1 MALLSN
7 PHWEVVP
14 PVLRELLIEIG
25 QPFDKLRMREPFS
38 RRFYLAGGTALA
50 LRLGHRVSVD
60 LAFFSETDELLDDS
74 RAEIVTALRTRCAVR
89 VLEDVVGNLLLE
101 IEGYHVDFFGYGYV
115 LLEPPDEVA
124 GVRVGGLAD
133 VGLMK
138 LDAIADR
145 GARKDFY
152 DAYFISQHIPLDRL
166 LDQSPIKYP
175 YVRGFGMMVLEGMV
189 DFDRA
194 DQQAPVETIPPVAW
208 ETIKDFFVQELRR
221 IGRMWFEPEG
231 CQRIR
236 RAD

>member
-14 PVLRELLIEIG
+14 PLLRELLVEIG
-25 QPFDKLRMREPFS
+25 QDPFS
-38 RRFYLAGGTALA
+38 RRFYLAGGRALA

-60 LAFFSETDELLDDS
+60 LDFFSETDELLDNS
-74 RAEIVTALRTRCAVR
+74 RAEIVAALQKWRAVHVR
-89 VLEDVVGNLLLE
+89 EDVVGNLLLE
-101 IEGYHVDFFGYGYV
+101 IEGYHVGFFGYGYA
-115 LLEPPDEVA
+115 LLESPDEVA
-124 GVRVGGLAD
+124 GVRVGSLAD

-152 DAYFISQHIPLDRL
+152 DAYFISRQLPLDRL
-166 LDQSPIKYP
+166 LDQSSIKYP
-175 YVRGFGMMVLEGMV
+175 YSPGFGMMVLEGMV

-194 DQQAPVETIPPVAW
+194 DRDASVETIPPVAW
-208 ETIKDFFVQELRR
+208 EAIKEFFVQELRR

-231 CQRIR
+231 
-236 RAD
+236 

>member
-14 PVLRELLIEIG
+14 PLLRELLVEIG
-25 QPFDKLRMREPFS
+25 QEPFS
-38 RRFYLAGGTALA
+38 RRFYLAGGTSLA

-60 LAFFSETDELLDDS
+60 LDFFSETDELLDDS
-74 RAEIVTALRTRCAVR
+74 RAEIVAALRKRRVVR

-101 IEGYHVDFFGYGYV
+101 IEGYHVGFFGYGYA
-115 LLEPPDEVA
+115 LLESPDEVA
-124 GVRVGGLAD
+124 GVRVGSLAD

-145 GARKDFY
+145 GARRDFY
-152 DAYFISQHIPLDRL
+152 DAYFISRQLSLDRL
-166 LDQSPIKYP
+166 LDQSSIKYP
-175 YVRGFGMMVLEGMV
+175 YSPGFGMMVLEGMV

-194 DQQAPVETIPPVAW
+194 DRDASVETIPPVAW
-208 ETIKDFFVQELRR
+208 EAIKEFFVQELRR

-231 CQRIR
+231 
-236 RAD
+236 

>member
-1 MALLSN
+1 MALLTN

-14 PVLRELLIEIG
+14 PLLRELLVEIG
-25 QPFDKLRMREPFS
+25 QEPFS

-60 LAFFSETDELLDDS
+60 LDFFSETDELLDDS
-74 RAEIVTALRTRCAVR
+74 RAEIVAALRKWRVVR

-101 IEGYHVDFFGYGYV
+101 IEGYRVGFFGYGYP
-115 LLEPPDEVA
+115 LLEPPDEVV
-124 GVRVGGLAD
+124 GVRVGSLAD
-133 VGLMK
+133 MGLMK

-152 DAYFISQHIPLDRL
+152 DTYFISRQIPLDRL
-166 LDQSPIKYP
+166 LAQSPIKYP

-194 DQQAPVETIPPVAW
+194 DQDAPVETIPPVAW
-208 ETIKDFFVQELRR
+208 EAIKEFFVQELRR

-236 RAD
+236 RTD

>member
-1 MALLSN
+1 MALLMN

-14 PVLRELLIEIG
+14 PLLRELLIEIG
-25 QPFDKLRMREPFS
+25 QEPFS
-38 RRFYLAGGTALA
+38 CRFYLAGGTALA

-60 LAFFSETDELLDDS
+60 LDFFSQTDELLDDS
-74 RAEIVTALRTRCAVR
+74 RAEIVATLRKRRVVQ

-101 IEGYHVDFFGYGYV
+101 IEDYRVGFFGYGYA
-115 LLEPPDEVA
+115 LLESPDEVA
-124 GVRVGGLAD
+124 GVRVGSLAD

-138 LDAIADR
+138 
-145 GARKDFY
+145 
-152 DAYFISQHIPLDRL
+152 
-166 LDQSPIKYP
+166 
-175 YVRGFGMMVLEGMV
+175 MVLEGMV

-208 ETIKDFFVQELRR
+208 ETIKEFFVQELRR

-236 RAD
+236 RTD

>member
-1 MALLSN
+1 MALLTN

-14 PVLRELLIEIG
+14 PLLRELLIEIG
-25 QPFDKLRMREPFS
+25 REPFS

-60 LAFFSETDELLDDS
+60 LDFFSETDELLDDS
-74 RAEIVTALRTRCAVR
+74 RAEIVAALRKRRVVR
-89 VLEDVVGNLLLE
+89 VLEDVVGNLVLE
-101 IEGYHVDFFGYGYV
+101 IEGYRVGFFGYGYA
-115 LLEPPDEVA
+115 LLEPPDEIA
-124 GVRVGGLAD
+124 GVRVAGLTD

-152 DAYFISQHIPLDRL
+152 DTYFISRQLPLDRL

-194 DQQAPVETIPPVAW
+194 DRQAPVETIPSVAW
-208 ETIKDFFVQELRR
+208 EAIKEFFIQELRR
-221 IGRMWFEPEG
+221 IGRMWFEPEE
-231 CQRIR
+231 
-236 RAD
+236 

>member
-1 MALLSN
+1 MAILTN

-14 PVLRELLIEIG
+14 PLLRELLIEIG
-25 QPFDKLRMREPFS
+25 REPFS

-50 LRLGHRVSVD
+50 LRLGHRISVD
-60 LAFFSETDELLDDS
+60 LGFFSETDELLDDS
-74 RAEIVTALRTRCAVR
+74 RAEIVAALRKWRVVR

-101 IEGYHVDFFGYGYV
+101 IEGYRVGFFGYGYA
-115 LLEPPDEVA
+115 LLEPPDEIA
-124 GVRVGGLAD
+124 GVRVASLAD

-138 LDAIADR
+138 LDAISDR

-152 DAYFISQHIPLDRL
+152 DSYFISRHISLDRL

-175 YVRGFGMMVLEGMV
+175 YVRGLGMLVLEGRV

-194 DQQAPVETIPPVAW
+194 DQDAAVETIPPVAW
-208 ETIKDFFVQELRR
+208 ETIKEFFVQELRR

-236 RAD
+236 GTD

>member
-1 MALLSN
+1 MALLTN

-14 PVLRELLIEIG
+14 PLLRELLTEIG
-25 QPFDKLRMREPFS
+25 QEPFS

-60 LAFFSETDELLDDS
+60 LDFFSETDELLDDS
-74 RAEIVTALRTRCAVR
+74 RAEIAVALRKRRVVH

-101 IEGYHVDFFGYGYV
+101 IEGYHVGFFGYGYP
-115 LLEPPDEVA
+115 LLEPPDEIV
-124 GVRVGGLAD
+124 GVRVGSLAD

-145 GARKDFY
+145 GARRDFY
-152 DAYFISQHIPLDRL
+152 DAYFISRQLPLDRL

-175 YVRGFGMMVLEGMV
+175 YARGFGMMVLEGMV

-208 ETIKDFFVQELRR
+208 EAIKEFFVQELRR
-221 IGRMWFEPEG
+221 IGRMWFEPG
-231 CQRIR
+231 G
-236 RAD
+236 

>member
-25 QPFDKLRMREPFS
+25 QEPFS
-38 RRFYLAGGTALA
+38 DRFYLAGGTALA

-60 LAFFSETDELLDDS
+60 LDFFSQTDELLDDS
-74 RAEIVTALRTRCAVR
+74 RVEIVAALRTRRAVR

-101 IEGYHVDFFGYGYV
+101 IEGYHVGFFGYGYA
-115 LLEPPDEVA
+115 LLESPDEVA
-124 GVRVGGLAD
+124 GVRVASLTD

-152 DAYFISQHIPLDRL
+152 DAYFISRQLPLDRL
-166 LDQSPIKYP
+166 LDQSSTKYP

-194 DQQAPVETIPPVAW
+194 DQDAPVEIVPPVAW
-208 ETIKDFFVQELRR
+208 NTIKQFFVQELRR

-231 CQRIR
+231 
-236 RAD
+236 

>member
-1 MALLSN
+1 MALLTN
-7 PHWEVVP
+7 PHWEVVSP
-14 PVLRELLIEIG
+14 LLRGLLIEIG
-25 QPFDKLRMREPFS
+25 QEPFS

-60 LAFFSETDELLDDS
+60 LNFFSQTDELPDDS
-74 RAEIVTALRTRCAVR
+74 RAEIVAALRKRRVVR
-89 VLEDVVGNLLLE
+89 MLEDVVGNLLLE
-101 IEGYHVDFFGYGYV
+101 IEGYHVGFFGYGYA

-152 DAYFISQHIPLDRL
+152 DVYFISRQIPLDRL

-175 YVRGFGMMVLEGMV
+175 YTRGFGMMVLEGMV

-194 DQQAPVETIPPVAW
+194 DQDAPVETIPPVAW
-208 ETIKDFFVQELRR
+208 ETIKEFFIQELRR
-221 IGRMWFEPEG
+221 IGRMWFEPES
-231 CQRIR
+231 
-236 RAD
+236 

>member
-1 MALLSN
+1 
-7 PHWEVVP
+7 
-14 PVLRELLIEIG
+14 VLRELLIEIG

-38 RRFYLAGGTALA
+38 RRFYLARGTALA

-60 LAFFSETDELLDDS
+60 LDFFSQTDELLDES
-74 RAEIVTALRTRCAVR
+74 RAEIVAALRKRRIVR

-101 IEGYHVDFFGYGYV
+101 IEGYRVGFFGYGYV
-115 LLEPPDEVA
+115 LLESPDEVA
-124 GVRVGGLAD
+124 GVRVASLTD

-152 DAYFISQHIPLDRL
+152 DAYFISRQLPLDCL

-175 YVRGFGMMVLEGMV
+175 YTHGFGMMVLEGMV

-208 ETIKDFFVQELRR
+208 EAIKEFFVQELRR

-231 CQRIR
+231 
-236 RAD
+236 

>member
-14 PVLRELLIEIG
+14 PLLRELLVEIG
-25 QPFDKLRMREPFS
+25 QDPFS
-38 RRFYLAGGTALA
+38 RRFYLAGGRALA

-60 LAFFSETDELLDDS
+60 LDFFSETDELLDNS
-74 RAEIVTALRTRCAVR
+74 RAEIVAALQKWRAVHVR
-89 VLEDVVGNLLLE
+89 EDVVGNLLLE
-101 IEGYHVDFFGYGYV
+101 IEGYHVGFFGYGYA
-115 LLEPPDEVA
+115 LLESPDEVA
-124 GVRVGGLAD
+124 GVRVGSLAD

-152 DAYFISQHIPLDRL
+152 DAYFISRQLPLDRL
-166 LDQSPIKYP
+166 LDQSSIKYP
-175 YVRGFGMMVLEGMV
+175 YSPGFGMMVLEGMV

-194 DQQAPVETIPPVAW
+194 DRDASVETIPPVDW
-208 ETIKDFFVQELRR
+208 EAIKEFFVQELRR

-231 CQRIR
+231 
-236 RAD
+236 

>member
-14 PVLRELLIEIG
+14 PLLRELLVEIG
-25 QPFDKLRMREPFS
+25 QEPFS
-38 RRFYLAGGTALA
+38 RRFYLAGGTSLA

-60 LAFFSETDELLDDS
+60 LDFFSETDELLDNS
-74 RAEIVTALRTRCAVR
+74 RAEIVAALQKWRAVHVR
-89 VLEDVVGNLLLE
+89 EDVVGNLLLE
-101 IEGYHVDFFGYGYV
+101 IEGYHVGFFGYGYA
-115 LLEPPDEVA
+115 LLESPDEVA
-124 GVRVGGLAD
+124 GVRVGSLAD

-152 DAYFISQHIPLDRL
+152 DAYFISRQLPLDRL
-166 LDQSPIKYP
+166 LDQSSIKYP
-175 YVRGFGMMVLEGMV
+175 YSPGFGMMVLEGMV

-194 DQQAPVETIPPVAW
+194 DRDASVETIPPVAW
-208 ETIKDFFVQELRR
+208 EAIKEFFVQELRR

-231 CQRIR
+231 
-236 RAD
+236 

>member
-7 PHWEVVP
+7 PQWEVVP
-14 PVLRELLIEIG
+14 SLLRELLMEIG
-25 QPFDKLRMREPFS
+25 QEPFS

-60 LAFFSETDELLDDS
+60 LDFFSQTDELLDDS
-74 RAEIVTALRTRCAVR
+74 RAEIVAALRTRRTVH

-101 IEGYHVDFFGYGYV
+101 VEGYRVGFFGYGYV
-115 LLEPPDEVA
+115 LLEPPDEIA
-124 GVRVGGLAD
+124 GVPVGSLTD

-145 GARKDFY
+145 GARRDFY
-152 DAYFISQHIPLDRL
+152 DAYFISRHTPLDRL

-194 DQQAPVETIPPVAW
+194 DQQAPVETLPPVAW
-208 ETIKDFFVQELRR
+208 ETIKEFFVQELRR
-221 IGRMWFEPEG
+221 IGRMWFEPES
-231 CQRIR
+231 
-236 RAD
+236 

>member
-1 MALLSN
+1 MALLTN
-7 PHWEVVP
+7 PRWETVP
-14 PVLRELLIEIG
+14 PLLRELLIEIG
-25 QPFDKLRMREPFS
+25 QQPFS
-38 RRFYLAGGTALA
+38 CRFYLAGGTALA

-60 LAFFSETDELLDDS
+60 LDFFSETDELLDDS
-74 RAEIVTALRTRCAVR
+74 RADIVTALRGLERRVVH

-101 IEGYHVDFFGYGYV
+101 VEGYHVGLFSYGYA

-124 GVRVGGLAD
+124 GVRVASLAD

-152 DAYFISQHIPLDRL
+152 DAYFISRHIPLDRL

-194 DQQAPVETIPPVAW
+194 DQDAPVETIPPVAW
-208 ETIKDFFVQELRR
+208 ETIKEFFVQELRR

-236 RAD
+236 GTD

>member
-1 MALLSN
+1 MALLNN

-14 PVLRELLIEIG
+14 SLLRELLVEVG
-25 QPFDKLRMREPFS
+25 QEPFS

-60 LAFFSETDELLDDS
+60 LDFFSQTDELLDES
-74 RAEIVTALRTRCAVR
+74 RVEIVVALRKRRVVR
-89 VLEDVVGNLLLE
+89 VREDVVGNLLLE
-101 IEGYHVDFFGYGYV
+101 IEGFHVGFFGYGYA
-115 LLEPPDEVA
+115 LLEPPDEVT
-124 GVRVGGLAD
+124 GVRVASLAD

-152 DAYFISQHIPLDRL
+152 DAYFISQQIPLDRL

-175 YVRGFGMMVLEGMV
+175 YSRGFGMMVLEGMV

-194 DQQAPVETIPPVAW
+194 DQDALVETIPPVTW
-208 ETIKDFFVQELRR
+208 ETIKEFFVQELRR

-231 CQRIR
+231 NDGKR
-236 RAD
+236 RT

>member
-1 MALLSN
+1 MALLTN

-14 PVLRELLIEIG
+14 PLLRELLIEIG
-25 QPFDKLRMREPFS
+25 REPFS

-60 LAFFSETDELLDDS
+60 LDFFSETDELLDDS
-74 RAEIVTALRTRCAVR
+74 RAEIVAALRKRRVVR
-89 VLEDVVGNLLLE
+89 VLEDVVGNLVLE
-101 IEGYHVDFFGYGYV
+101 IEGHRVGFFGYSYA
-115 LLEPPDEVA
+115 LLEPPDEIA
-124 GVRVGGLAD
+124 GVRVAGLTD

-152 DAYFISQHIPLDRL
+152 DTYFISRQLPLDRL

-194 DQQAPVETIPPVAW
+194 DRQAPVETIPSVAW
-208 ETIKDFFVQELRR
+208 EAIKEFFIQELRR
-221 IGRMWFEPEG
+221 IGRMWFEPEE
-231 CQRIR
+231 
-236 RAD
+236 

>member
-14 PVLRELLIEIG
+14 PLLRELLVEIG
-25 QPFDKLRMREPFS
+25 QDPFS
-38 RRFYLAGGTALA
+38 RRFYLAGGRALA

-60 LAFFSETDELLDDS
+60 LDFFSETDELLDNS
-74 RAEIVTALRTRCAVR
+74 RAEIVAALQKWRAVHVR
-89 VLEDVVGNLLLE
+89 EDVVGNLLLE
-101 IEGYHVDFFGYGYV
+101 IEGYHVGFFGYGYA
-115 LLEPPDEVA
+115 LLESPDEVA
-124 GVRVGGLAD
+124 GVRVGSLAD

-152 DAYFISQHIPLDRL
+152 DAYFISRQLPLDRL

-175 YVRGFGMMVLEGMV
+175 YSPGFGMMVLEGMV

-194 DQQAPVETIPPVAW
+194 DRDASVETIPPVAW
-208 ETIKDFFVQELRR
+208 ETIKEFFVQELRR

-231 CQRIR
+231 
-236 RAD
+236 

>member
-1 MALLSN
+1 MALLTN
-7 PHWEVVP
+7 PHWEVIP
-14 PVLRELLIEIG
+14 PLLRELLIEIG
-25 QPFDKLRMREPFS
+25 QETFS
-38 RRFYLAGGTALA
+38 RRFYLAVGTALA

-60 LAFFSETDELLDDS
+60 LDFFSETDELLDDS
-74 RAEIVTALRTRCAVR
+74 RAEIAAALRKRRVVR

-101 IEGYHVDFFGYGYV
+101 IKGYHVGFFGYGYA

-124 GVRVGGLAD
+124 GVRVGSLAD

-138 LDAIADR
+138 LDAIVDR

-152 DAYFISQHIPLDRL
+152 DAYFISRHIPLDRL
-166 LDQSPIKYP
+166 LDQSPVKYP
-175 YVRGFGMMVLEGMV
+175 YTRGFGMMVLEGMA
-189 DFDRA
+189 DLDRA

-208 ETIKDFFVQELRR
+208 EMIKEFFVQELRR

-236 RAD
+236 RTD

>member
-1 MALLSN
+1 MALLST

-14 PVLRELLIEIG
+14 SLLRELLIEIG
-25 QPFDKLRMREPFS
+25 QEPFS
-38 RRFYLAGGTALA
+38 RRFYLAGGKALA
-50 LRLGHRVSVD
+50 LRLGHRISVD
-60 LAFFSETDELLDDS
+60 LDFFSETDELLDDS
-74 RAEIVTALRTRCAVR
+74 RAEIVAALRKRRVVR

-101 IEGYHVDFFGYGYV
+101 IEGYHVGFFGYGYP

-124 GVRVGGLAD
+124 GVRVGSLAD

-152 DAYFISQHIPLDRL
+152 DAYFISRQLPLDRL
-166 LDQSPIKYP
+166 LDQSSIKYP
-175 YVRGFGMMVLEGMV
+175 YTRGFGMMVLEGMV

-194 DQQAPVETIPPVAW
+194 DQDAPVETIPSVAW

-221 IGRMWFEPEG
+221 IGRMWFEPG
-231 CQRIR
+231 G
-236 RAD
+236 

>member
-14 PVLRELLIEIG
+14 PLLRELLIEIG
-25 QPFDKLRMREPFS
+25 QEPFS
-38 RRFYLAGGTALA
+38 CRFYLAGGMALG

-60 LAFFSETDELLDDS
+60 LDFFSETDELLDDS
-74 RAEIVTALRTRCAVR
+74 RAEIVAALRKRRVVH

-101 IEGYHVDFFGYGYV
+101 IENYRVGFFGYGYA
-115 LLEPPDEVA
+115 LLEPQDEIV
-124 GVRVGGLAD
+124 GVRVASLTD

-138 LDAIADR
+138 LDAISDR

-152 DAYFISQHIPLDRL
+152 DAYFLSRHISLDRL

-194 DQQAPVETIPPVAW
+194 DQQAPVETIPPVTW
-208 ETIKDFFVQELRR
+208 ETIKEFFVQELRR
-221 IGRMWFEPEG
+221 IGRMWFEPES
-231 CQRIR
+231 
-236 RAD
+236 

>member
-1 MALLSN
+1 MAVLTN

-14 PVLRELLIEIG
+14 SLLRELLIEIG
-25 QPFDKLRMREPFS
+25 QEPFS

-60 LAFFSETDELLDDS
+60 LDFFSPTDELLDDS
-74 RAEIVTALRTRCAVR
+74 RAEIVAALRKWRVVR

-101 IEGYHVDFFGYGYV
+101 LVLERSEGIEGYRVGFFGYGYP
-115 LLEPPDEVA
+115 LLEPPDEVV
-124 GVRVGGLAD
+124 GVRVGSLAD
-133 VGLMK
+133 IGLMK

-152 DAYFISQHIPLDRL
+152 DAYFISRQLPLDRL
-166 LDQSPIKYP
+166 LDQSSIKYP

-194 DQQAPVETIPPVAW
+194 DQDAPVETIPAVDW
-208 ETIKDFFVQELRR
+208 EAIKEFFVQELRR

-236 RAD
+236 ETD